1 MATEYA
7 PLFPLETQFQAKDGR
22 NNTDGFLKVFLAG
35 TDRPADTYSDYQ
47 GTRNPLKIVLDN
59 NGRATVICDKDK
71 GYRLEV
77 YAKNGELLWTEEPV
91 FCSGSG
97 GGGLLNDTKVVST
110 DGSIAV
116 DETKVGAVTTY
127 DLSIAPGDSP
137 EFLEWSTGFR
147 GNMTYGT
154 DKVPNYSAG
163 TMSFDQY
170 GVMVY
175 KDRYYHITNKFY
187 IKPRGTGVN
196 YETFEVALMLR
207 NPADGSATSVEIR
220 KWDID
225 TSLTDEVQV
234 EMSFDLTPTHD
245 GELYWEFYDSL
256 PKFEHTDAWIQIH
269 RVYSGINAV
278 PDTCATKQWVS
289 SNYQPLSGM
298 SSYVAYS
305 AIEHN
310 GDGAIS
316 GINGS
321 SIVGELDTDTV
332 SAIASSYAESAASS
346 KQDISAMTGYAT
358 TGDLLNYVPGSAYT
372 AYTAHVETDKLDAS
386 ASSGFYPT
394 SNPSGFIT
402 GVDPSS
408 LSSLIDYSALE
419 YDGSG
424 HISGISGSA
433 IGGQGGTDSATV
445 SAIASA
451 YAESAASGKLD
462 NSASSTW
469 YPTSNPSGF
478 LTAHQDISNKL
489 DTSAFNAYSADLNT
503 ALADKLDKTAY
514 DSAKYQSEYRPW
526 GTAPTSGSLVME
538 QSHYPRMVQ
547 AIVSG
552 TAGSATAGIVPPV
565 PTQDPEAVR
574 VLVAASGSLADV
586 TWQDVNTYVSG
597 KADSSAMTSY
607 MPYSSL
613 GYSGTV
619 ITSIDGSAIGGQ
631 GGEGHEY
638 TGIYPVNV
646 DNTADT
652 ISVDNIPLCLET
664 PLSAR
669 ESAGS
674 AIIGIDLTDYAT
686 TAYVDSSVSSKADS
700 SALDDKLDKT
710 AEVVTSTATQL
721 YDGANYLVSV
731 NNAEI
736 SAARAGQAANASLA
750 TSAWYD
756 GTGRYISA
764 LPDSAAVSAIAS
776 AYAESAASGKQD
788 TLAFAYNTA
797 NQISS
802 INGSAIGGQGG
813 GTDSATVSAIASAY
827 AESAASSKQDSSAMS
842 SYALSADVSSTIST
856 VSTNSASWASTI
868 ETASATAYKQNGTQ
882 LVAFTGI
889 ASADSKPLIAQT
901 IQAGAVQKIGTSNFF
916 YGPSA
921 KPFTANT
928 AGIYSP
934 LQYATGACLAMD
946 GGTYRAYYKGNEWYI
961 SDYGTSRSG
970 AVRAEVHS
978 TRGIHISGSN
988 TAGVGFDLLTTGLKF
1003 TDNTGTTSMTPAN
1016 IAEWQSCNST
1026 VSANSASWGGGGAT
1040 GDYVEKSA
1048 TEVAVGTNNT
1058 ATRTS
1063 VAMGVNNSAGFYGV
1077 SYGSASTAYNNSLAI
1092 GSANKASSNSIAAGI
1107 KNSALGYSM
1116 AVGGVNTA
1124 SATGLAIGSKN
1135 MAYHISVALGS
1146 SNTAEMQS
1154 FAVGYST
1161 VAYNSA
1167 TAFGTYNIVAN
1178 GNTASGNSAAFVI
1191 GDGTA
1196 SNARHDLMLVTKNG
1210 EITMYSSTADTTGT
1224 GVMSS
1229 IRALSASVGNV
1240 TALLDAI

>member
-1 MATEYA
+1 MAVEFARLY
-7 PLFPLETQFQAKDGR
+7 PDSIQLQAKNGALL
-22 NNTDGFLKVFLAG
+22 TDGFVKVFLAG
-35 TDRPADTYSDYQ
+35 TDTVAETFCDYT
-47 GTRNPLKIVLDN
+47 GTRNPEKIIIDN
-59 NGRATVICDKDK
+59 NGRVDIICDKDR
-71 GYRLEV
+71 GYRVEV
-77 YAKNGELLWTEEPV
+77 YDANGALLWTEEPV
-91 FCSGSG
+91 FCTG
-97 GGGLLNDTKVVST
+97 GGGGATITDIVST
-110 DGSIAV
+110 NGSVTV
-116 DETKVGAVTTY
+116 DKSTVGGTVTY
-127 DLSIAPGDSP
+127 DLGIAPADSP

-187 IKPRGTGVN
+187 IKPLGTGTN

-207 NPADGSATSVEIR
+207 NPADGTAISVEIR

-245 GELYWEFYDSL
+245 GELYWEFYNSL

-346 KQDISAMTGYAT
+346 KQDMSAMTAYAT

-386 ASSGFYPT
+386 ASSWFYPT

-402 GVDPSS
+402 GVDQSS

-469 YPTSNPSGF
+469 YPMNGNPSGF

-489 DTSAFNAYSADLNT
+489 DTSAFNAYSAGVDT

-514 DSAKYQSEYRPW
+514 DSAKYQSEFRPW
-526 GTAPTSGSLVME
+526 ASAPTSGSLVME
-538 QSHYPRMVQ
+538 QSRYPRMVQ
-547 AIVSG
+547 AIISG
-552 TAGSATAGIVPPV
+552 TGGSATAGIVPPV
-565 PTQDPEAVR
+565 PAQDPEAVR

-586 TWQDVNTYVSG
+586 TWQDVNTYVSS
-597 KADSSAMTSY
+597 KADVSSMTSY

-638 TGIYPVNV
+638 TGVYPVVV

-652 ISVDNIPLCLET
+652 ISVSNIPLCLET

-674 AIIGIDLTDYAT
+674 AIIGIDLTNYAT
-686 TAYVDSSVSSKADS
+686 TAYVDSSVSSKADY
-700 SALDDKLDKT
+700 SALDNKLDKT

-721 YDGANYLVSV
+721 YAGTDYLVSV
-731 NNAEI
+731 NNAAI

-776 AYAESAASGKQD
+776 AYAESAVSSKQD
-788 TLAFAYNTA
+788 TLAFAYNTE

-856 VSTNSASWASTI
+856 VSTNSASWASTL

-882 LVAFTGI
+882 LVTFTGV
-889 ASADSKPLIAQT
+889 ASADTKPLIAQT
-901 IQAGAVQKIGTSNFF
+901 IQAGAVQSIGTSNFF

-928 AGIYSP
+928 AGIYAP

-946 GGTYRAYYKGNEWYI
+946 GGTYRAYFKGNEWFI
-961 SDYGTSRSG
+961 SDIGNNRSG
-970 AVRAEVHS
+970 AVRAEVHAS
-978 TRGIHISGSN
+978 RGIHISGSN
-988 TAGVGFDLLTTGLKF
+988 TAGVGFDLLTTGLNF
-1003 TDNTGTTSMTPAN
+1003 TNNTGTTSMTPAN
-1016 IAEWQSCNST
+1016 IAEWKSCHNT

-1048 TEVAVGTNNT
+1048 TILTIGSNNT
-1058 ATRTS
+1058 ALYEGAAIGTK
-1063 VAMGVNNSAGFYGV
+1063 NSASDEAFAHGSNNR
-1077 SYGSASTAYNNSLAI
+1077 SYHNSLSQ
-1092 GSANKASSNSIAAGI
+1092 GYYNTASSNSF
-1107 KNSALGYSM
+1107 ALGDVCFAESNSI
-1116 AVGGVNTA
+1116 AVGRHCSA
-1124 SATGLAIGSKN
+1124 SGT
-1135 MAYHISVALGS
+1135 
-1146 SNTAEMQS
+1146 S
-1154 FAVGYST
+1154 FAQGYYVSSRDKT
-1161 VAYNSA
+1161 FGFGQYNLR
-1167 TAFGTYNIVAN
+1167 GN
-1178 GNTASGNSAAFVI
+1178 GSLTGNSAAFVI

-1240 TALLDAI
+1240 TALLDSI

>member
-1 MATEYA
+1 MAEFA

-22 NNTDGFLKVFLAG
+22 NNTAGFLKVFLAA
-35 TDRPADTYSDYQ
+35 TDTPADTYSDYT
-47 GTRNPLKIVLDN
+47 GTRNPEIITLDN
-59 NGRATVICDKDK
+59 NGRAVVICDKDR

-77 YAKNGELLWTEEPV
+77 YDANGALLWTEEPV
-91 FCSGSG
+91 FCTG
-97 GGGLLNDTKVVST
+97 GGGGATITNIVST
-110 DGSIAV
+110 NGSVTV
-116 DETKVGAVTTY
+116 DKSTVGGTVTY
-127 DLSIAPGDSP
+127 DLGIAPSDSP

-187 IKPRGTGVN
+187 IKPSGTGTN

-207 NPADGSATSVEIR
+207 NPADGTAISVEIR

-245 GELYWEFYDSL
+245 GELYWEFYNSL

-346 KQDISAMTGYAT
+346 KQDMSAMTAYAT

-402 GVDPSS
+402 GVDQSS

-462 NSASSTW
+462 NSASSTL
-469 YPTSNPSGF
+469 YPMNGNPSGF

-489 DTSAFNAYSADLNT
+489 DTSAFNAYSADVDT
-503 ALADKLDKTAY
+503 ALADKLDVTAY
-514 DSAKYQSEYRPW
+514 DASKYQSEFRPW
-526 GTAPTSGSLVME
+526 AAAPTSGSLVME
-538 QSHYPRMVQ
+538 QSRYPRMVQ
-547 AIVSG
+547 AIISG

-565 PTQDPEAVR
+565 PAQDLEAVR

-586 TWQDVNTYVSG
+586 TWQDVNTYVSS
-597 KADSSAMTSY
+597 KADVSSMTSY

-638 TGIYPVNV
+638 TGVYPVVV

-652 ISVDNIPLCLET
+652 ISVSNIPLCLET

-674 AIIGIDLTDYAT
+674 AIIGIDLTNYAT
-686 TAYVDSSVSSKADS
+686 TAYVDSSVSSKADY
-700 SALDDKLDKT
+700 SALDNKLDKT

-721 YDGANYLVSV
+721 YAGTDYLVSV
-731 NNAEI
+731 NNAAI

-776 AYAESAASGKQD
+776 AYAESAAS
-788 TLAFAYNTA
+788 
-797 NQISS
+797 
-802 INGSAIGGQGG
+802 
-813 GTDSATVSAIASAY
+813 
-827 AESAASSKQDSSAMS
+827 SKQDSSAMS

-856 VSTNSASWASTI
+856 VATNSASWASTI

-882 LVAFTGI
+882 LVTFTGV

-901 IQAGAVQKIGTSNFF
+901 IQAGAVQNIGTSNFF

-928 AGIYSP
+928 AGIYAP

-946 GGTYRAYYKGNEWYI
+946 GGTYRAYFKGNEWFI
-961 SDYGTSRSG
+961 SDIGNNRSG
-970 AVRAEVHS
+970 AVRAEVHAS
-978 TRGIHISGSN
+978 RGIHISGSN
-988 TAGVGFDLLTTGLKF
+988 TAGVGFDLLTTGLNF
-1003 TDNTGTTSMTPAN
+1003 TNNTGTTSMTPAN
-1016 IAEWQSCNST
+1016 IAEWKSCNNT
-1026 VSANSASWGGGGAT
+1026 VSANSAAWGTEVVSSLSSAPAYSENWVTAINDMKLSAERANSAQWVRSAIFDNKGRYLSSLAASADVSGCISTVSAQSANWGGSALALSAGPGVKLEKVGDTLVASTDETVLWSGSAVMSANVTLPLNDDVTKYRYIDIYSMPHYSNHIPEMMRISTEYMAGNTDAKGSYTVIAHAGGGGMRF
-1040 GDYVEKSA
+1040 
-1048 TEVAVGTNNT
+1048 NN
-1058 ATRTS
+1058 AYMRIVNYTS
-1063 VAMGVNNSAGFYGV
+1063 IQLNERQQV
-1077 SYGSASTAYNNSLAI
+1077 SLI
-1092 GSANKASSNSIAAGI
+1092 GSAI
-1107 KNSALGYSM
+1107 
-1116 AVGGVNTA
+1116 
-1124 SATGLAIGSKN
+1124 
-1135 MAYHISVALGS
+1135 
-1146 SNTAEMQS
+1146 
-1154 FAVGYST
+1154 
-1161 VAYNSA
+1161 
-1167 TAFGTYNIVAN
+1167 
-1178 GNTASGNSAAFVI
+1178 
-1191 GDGTA
+1191 
-1196 SNARHDLMLVTKNG
+1196 
-1210 EITMYSSTADTTGT
+1210 STAAPQNAIVKVV
-1224 GVMSS
+1224 GVCK
-1229 IRALSASVGNV
+1229 
-1240 TALLDAI
+1240 TAGV

>member
-147 GNMTYGT
+147 GNMTYGSN
-154 DKVPNYSAG
+154 KVPNYSGG

-207 NPADGSATSVEIR
+207 DPSDSSATSVEIR

-321 SIVGELDTDTV
+321 AIVGELDTDTV

-408 LSSLIDYSALE
+408 LSSFIDYSALE

-424 HISGISGSA
+424 NISGISGSA

-469 YPTSNPSGF
+469 YPMTGNPSGF
-478 LTAHQDISNKL
+478 ITAHQDISNKL
-489 DTSAFNAYSADLNT
+489 DTSAFNAYSAGVDT

-552 TAGSATAGIVPPV
+552 TAGSATAGIIPPV

-597 KADSSAMTSY
+597 KADSSAMASY

-638 TGIYPVNV
+638 TGVYPVVV

-674 AIIGIDLTDYAT
+674 AIIGIDLTNYAT

-700 SALDDKLDKT
+700 SALDSKLDKT
-710 AEVVTSTATQL
+710 AEVVTSTATQI
-721 YDGANYLVSV
+721 YSGTDYLVSV
-731 NNAEI
+731 NNAAI
-736 SAARAGQAANASLA
+736 SAARAGNADNASLA

-776 AYAESAASGKQD
+776 AYAESAVSSKQD

-882 LVAFTGI
+882 LVTFTGV
-889 ASADSKPLIAQT
+889 ASADTKPLIAQT
-901 IQAGAVQKIGTSNFF
+901 IQAGAVQSIGTSNFL

-961 SDYGTSRSG
+961 SDIGSNRSG

-988 TAGVGFDLLTTGLKF
+988 PAGVGFDLLTSGLNF
-1003 TDNTGTTSMTPAN
+1003 TNNTGTTSMTPAN
-1016 IAEWQSCNST
+1016 IAEWKSCEST
-1026 VSANSASWGGGGAT
+1026 VSNQSANWGGSALALSAGPGVKLEKVGDTLVASTDETVLWSGSAVMSANVTLPLNDDVTKYRYIDIYSMPHYSNHIPEMMRISTEYMAGNTDAKGSYTVIAHAGGGGMRF
-1040 GDYVEKSA
+1040 
-1048 TEVAVGTNNT
+1048 NN
-1058 ATRTS
+1058 AYMRIVNYTS
-1063 VAMGVNNSAGFYGV
+1063 IQLNERQQV
-1077 SYGSASTAYNNSLAI
+1077 SLI
-1092 GSANKASSNSIAAGI
+1092 GSA
-1107 KNSALGYSM
+1107 
-1116 AVGGVNTA
+1116 V
-1124 SATGLAIGSKN
+1124 
-1135 MAYHISVALGS
+1135 
-1146 SNTAEMQS
+1146 
-1154 FAVGYST
+1154 
-1161 VAYNSA
+1161 
-1167 TAFGTYNIVAN
+1167 
-1178 GNTASGNSAAFVI
+1178 
-1191 GDGTA
+1191 
-1196 SNARHDLMLVTKNG
+1196 
-1210 EITMYSSTADTTGT
+1210 STAAPQNAIVKVV
-1224 GVMSS
+1224 GVCK
-1229 IRALSASVGNV
+1229 
-1240 TALLDAI
+1240 TAGV

>member
-207 NPADGSATSVEIR
+207 DPSDSSATSVEIR

-321 SIVGELDTDTV
+321 AIVGELDTDTV

-408 LSSLIDYSALE
+408 LSSFIDYSALE

-424 HISGISGSA
+424 NISGISGSA

-597 KADSSAMTSY
+597 KADSSAMASY

-638 TGIYPVNV
+638 TGVYPVVV

-652 ISVDNIPLCLET
+652 ISVSNIPLCLET

-674 AIIGIDLTDYAT
+674 AIIGIDLTNYAT
-686 TAYVDSSVSSKADS
+686 TAYVDSSVSSKADF
-700 SALDDKLDKT
+700 SALDSKLDKT
-710 AEVVTSTATQL
+710 AEVVTSTATQI
-721 YDGANYLVSV
+721 YAGTNYLVSV
-731 NNAEI
+731 NNTAI
-736 SAARAGQAANASLA
+736 SAARAGNAANASLA

-776 AYAESAASGKQD
+776 AYAESA
-788 TLAFAYNTA
+788 
-797 NQISS
+797 
-802 INGSAIGGQGG
+802 
-813 GTDSATVSAIASAY
+813 V
-827 AESAASSKQDSSAMS
+827 SSKQDSSAMS

-856 VSTNSASWASTI
+856 VSTNSASWASTL

-882 LVAFTGI
+882 LVTFTGV
-889 ASADSKPLIAQT
+889 ASADTKPLIAQT
-901 IQAGAVQKIGTSNFF
+901 IQAGAVQRIGTSNFF

-946 GGTYRAYYKGNEWYI
+946 GGTYRAYYKGNEWFI
-961 SDYGTSRSG
+961 SDYGTNRSG
-970 AVRAEVHS
+970 AVRAEVHN

-988 TAGVGFDLLTTGLKF
+988 QAGVGFDLLTTGLKF
-1003 TDNTGTTSMTPAN
+1003 TDNTSTTSMTPAN
-1016 IAEWQSCNST
+1016 IAEWKSCEST
-1026 VSANSASWGGGGAT
+1026 VSAQSANWGG
-1040 GDYVEKSA
+1040 
-1048 TEVAVGTNNT
+1048 
-1058 ATRTS
+1058 
-1063 VAMGVNNSAGFYGV
+1063 
-1077 SYGSASTAYNNSLAI
+1077 
-1092 GSANKASSNSIAAGI
+1092 
-1107 KNSALGYSM
+1107 SAL
-1116 AVGGVNTA
+1116 
-1124 SATGLAIGSKN
+1124 
-1135 MAYHISVALGS
+1135 
-1146 SNTAEMQS
+1146 
-1154 FAVGYST
+1154 
-1161 VAYNSA
+1161 
-1167 TAFGTYNIVAN
+1167 
-1178 GNTASGNSAAFVI
+1178 
-1191 GDGTA
+1191 
-1196 SNARHDLMLVTKNG
+1196 
-1210 EITMYSSTADTTGT
+1210 
-1224 GVMSS
+1224 
-1229 IRALSASVGNV
+1229 ALSAGPGIVFNKVGDTLVASADETVLWTGAINTTAQAAAFSEATNHFERVRVYIQAFGMTDQSTEIHDLSLVYRTGNNNDALSYVQGVERHSNV
-1240 TALLDAI
+1240 TTQSTIYIHFTGAYGVGAKLENGSKWVGSSYTEGVSSYPFKLVKVVGVNRIAGV